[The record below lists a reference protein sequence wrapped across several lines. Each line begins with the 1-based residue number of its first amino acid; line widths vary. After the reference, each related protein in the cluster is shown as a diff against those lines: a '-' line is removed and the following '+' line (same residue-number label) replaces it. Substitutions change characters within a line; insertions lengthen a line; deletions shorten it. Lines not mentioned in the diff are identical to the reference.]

1 MTTKERVLASLEQ
14 HRGQAISGQSLANQL
29 GISRTA
35 VWKAIQAL
43 IVQGHAI
50 ESTPNQGYTLQI
62 NNDILSPQGIR
73 RYLKGDLPL
82 EVYQQIGSTNARAKE
97 LAVLGAPHGALF
109 VANSQTEGRGRR
121 GRSFVS
127 PADTGLYLSMIV
139 RSKLPME
146 KNVLITSAAAV
157 AVCRAVEQTTG
168 KHLSIKWVNDLYTN
182 QGKCCGILTEAATDL
197 ETGDLDYIV
206 VGVGLNL
213 LPPKNGWPPDVQGIA
228 ASVFE
233 KSEPIDRC
241 RLTASIA
248 NHILAVCEEL
258 PTKSFMEEY
267 RSRNIVPGRQVTIV
281 QNGISRS
288 AFACSITDEGHLIV
302 RLPDG
307 NTQEL
312 SFGEVSIRL

>member
-1 MTTKERVLASLEQ
+1 MSTKERVLAALEQ

-43 IVQGHAI
+43 VAQGHAI
-50 ESTPNQGYTLQI
+50 DSTPNQGYTLQI

-73 RYLKGDLPL
+73 RHLKGDFPL
-82 EVYQQIGSTNARAKE
+82 EVHQQIGSTNARAKE
-97 LAVLGAPHGALF
+97 LAVSGAPHGTLV

-121 GRSFVS
+121 GRTFLS
-127 PADTGLYLSMIV
+127 PSDTGLYLSMIV
-139 RSKLPME
+139 RSALPME

-157 AVCRAVEQTTG
+157 AVCRAVEETTG
-168 KHLSIKWVNDLYTN
+168 KHLSIKWVNDLYTKR
-182 QGKCCGILTEAATDL
+182 GKCCGILTEAATDL

-206 VGVGLNL
+206 IGVGLNL
-213 LPPKNGWPPDVQGIA
+213 LPPKNGWPPEVQDIA

-233 KSEPIDRC
+233 KNEPIDRC

-248 NHILAVCEEL
+248 NHLLAICEEL

-267 RSRNIVPGRQVTIV
+267 RSRNIVPGHPITIL
-281 QNGISRS
+281 QNGIRRS
-288 AFACSITDEGHLIV
+288 AFACSITDEGHLVV

-307 NTQEL
+307 CTQQL